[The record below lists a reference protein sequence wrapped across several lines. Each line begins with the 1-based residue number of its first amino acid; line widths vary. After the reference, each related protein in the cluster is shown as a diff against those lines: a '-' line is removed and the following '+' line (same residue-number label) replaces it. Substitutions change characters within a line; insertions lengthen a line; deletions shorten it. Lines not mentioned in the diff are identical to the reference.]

1 MKPETS
7 KAFRLFSIFTLKD
20 LRSRAMRSGKGCH
33 VPGAPGG
40 TFGGITRIFRGH
52 IVYPLVRRCDA
63 VVVVP
68 GKVGE
73 FARVFGARDKTKR
86 AESAYPR
93 PHDRRLSRR
102 TRAAVGKPLGSANAV
117 CAVIGHRQAL
127 HAPPVGQA
135 VAHKIHTPHLVGCSF
150 HLQWH
155 ALRDR
160 PFHLLAPAHCQ
171 VVGGNVAALTL
182 L

>member
-1 MKPETS
+1 M
-7 KAFRLFSIFTLKD
+7 
-20 LRSRAMRSGKGCH
+20 
-33 VPGAPGG
+33 
-40 TFGGITRIFRGH
+40 
-52 IVYPLVRRCDA
+52 YPLVRRCDA
-63 VVVVP
+63 VIVVP
-68 GKVGE
+68 GNVGE

-86 AESAYPR
+86 VESAYPR

-117 CAVIGHRQAL
+117 CAVIGHRQVL
-127 HAPPVGQA
+127 YAPPVGQA
-135 VAHKIHTPHLVGCSF
+135 VAHIIHTSLLVDRSF

-160 PFHLLAPAHCQ
+160 PFHLLALADCQ
-171 VVGGNVAALTL
+171 VVGENIAALTL